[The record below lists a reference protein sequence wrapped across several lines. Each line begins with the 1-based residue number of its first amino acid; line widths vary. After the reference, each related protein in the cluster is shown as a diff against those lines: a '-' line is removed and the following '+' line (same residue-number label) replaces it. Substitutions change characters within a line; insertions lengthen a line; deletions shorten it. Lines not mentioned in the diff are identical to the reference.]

1 MCIECK
7 LDVTE
12 CQLIELT
19 RFHDVRR
26 RSTTFDGWSPACF
39 VMSVLSHLG
48 SRLIRVDYCCVES
61 RVDGSMVTCDVTCL
75 QTPSPESS
83 LVVSLSRCLLPKL
96 ETEAF
101 AAARFHLLLFSQSFN
116 QLCTD
121 LSTVNVSDRIP
132 EMTFHVLSLI
142 ISYHPSHLRDIFHM
156 SEMQWL

>member
-19 RFHDVRR
+19 RFHDVPR

-48 SRLIRVDYCCVES
+48 SRLIHVEKKLRQESS
-61 RVDGSMVTCDVTCL
+61 RWFDDVTCDVTCL

-142 ISYHPSHLRDIFHM
+142 ILATFVASFI
-156 SEMQWL
+156 